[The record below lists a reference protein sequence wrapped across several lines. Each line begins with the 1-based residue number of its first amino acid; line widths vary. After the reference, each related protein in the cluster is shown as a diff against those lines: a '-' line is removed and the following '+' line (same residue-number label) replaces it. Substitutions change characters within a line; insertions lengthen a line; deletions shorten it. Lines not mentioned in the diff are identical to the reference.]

1 MTLKSRRVQTVEKEL
16 GIELHPQYV
25 KYLDQYGYYCSG
37 YVEVF
42 GYTEKFIGIDGY
54 PCIIFTTKRL
64 KDTYHLGPNHLLI
77 AHTEDSDYVAVLD
90 NDTGEVF
97 ETDINGERTLVASSF
112 DEWFAMVRK
121 RGYI

>member
-1 MTLKSRRVQTVEKEL
+1 MALKSRRVQTVEKEL
-16 GIELHPQYV
+16 GVVLHPQYASF
-25 KYLDQYGYYCSG
+25 LDQYGVYRTPEVTVYG
-37 YVEVF
+37 YLETF
-42 GYTEKFIGIDGY
+42 GNTIMLPSVIGA
-54 PCIIFTTKRL
+54 TAQRRAV
-64 KDTYHLGPNHLLI
+64 YHLGPNHLLI

-97 ETDINGERTLVASSF
+97 ETDINGERTVVAPSF